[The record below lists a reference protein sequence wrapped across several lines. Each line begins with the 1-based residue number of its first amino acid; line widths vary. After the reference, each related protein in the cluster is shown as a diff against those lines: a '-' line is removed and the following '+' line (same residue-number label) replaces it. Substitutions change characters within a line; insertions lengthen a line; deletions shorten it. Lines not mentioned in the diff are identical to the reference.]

1 MNILRIY
8 TWDYLRRN
16 KHTSLS
22 IMIAILLVT
31 TMLSALCG
39 ICVTT
44 WSDNVRL
51 TLEESGNWHGELFDT
66 TFGRDLE
73 LIENY
78 ASVETTLIK
87 GAWSAMLL
95 DPKNEK
101 RPYLVARD
109 ANAEYWESMTEKRLI
124 TRGRIPQRPGELA
137 LSKQYFDDHPET
149 QIGDIWTLPLGSR
162 TVNGTILDEVAP
174 FTAGETFKQT
184 GTVTYTIVGE
194 LDAATPSTTPAYT
207 ALGYLEES
215 SIAPDDQITVYL
227 RFHNMWDTYR
237 ELPKIAAAL
246 GWQTDEYGTY
256 NLKYNAIYLGHYLI
270 FPDGIFQNLSLSKL
284 SLPLSALTLAVLVVS
299 VFVLIIHNSFAV
311 SATARL
317 THLGILSSIGATPRQ
332 IKQSILF
339 EGILLTAIPLPLGL
353 FLGWAL
359 DAGTFS
365 LINSTNQSMRGAD
378 DIIFTYGLPACIPA
392 IVLTL
397 ITVYLSAR
405 IPAQQIAKLSPI
417 TAIRQGD
424 GVHLKKARKHPIL
437 YRVFGLEGELSA
449 CALDARRKAYRTAT
463 LSLILSFAALTS
475 IFYILSIQAAAEV
488 VYPQKENQISFS
500 TQNGVPL
507 TAEQIEQLR
516 TLPNIASISYYS
528 QLPFSISVPE
538 SMQTEALRTADG
550 SFTEL
555 AANGRFY
562 MTKQADDTFRLQLTV
577 HGLDNETFRAFCAT
591 EGIDPEPYF
600 TDKSRIILY
609 NQTLSDKQSTR
620 RDPVYVPILN
630 LSTGDTLT
638 LHERVYNSDDSDKFQ
653 PQVTIGDFSEKL
665 PAFIFSSHYNP
676 IAIVPLKTAQNL
688 AMQNNNRKL
697 RGMDLKGI
705 ATIKT
710 APDAPEFFSEIHAA
724 SAQID
729 AALDHSHGSG
739 DYYIVDIA
747 EKTESRQAANRIVKI
762 CTTFVAL
769 LLALIGLSNIAS
781 TVSGSLRQRHR
792 EFAMLRST
800 GLSPQGLRK
809 MLLLEAIFLGLRPV
823 LWSIPIQIGVVV
835 SFLAITE
842 VRISEYLPFF
852 PILPLAVF
860 LLFILVTI
868 ILCYGIGGKHLQ
880 KENILDSL
888 RDDML

>member
-66 TFGRDLE
+66 TFGHDLD

-95 DPKNEK
+95 DPENEK

-124 TRGRIPQRPGELA
+124 TRGRIPQKPGELA

-149 QIGDIWTLPLGSR
+149 QIGDVWTLPLGTR

-174 FTAGETFKQT
+174 FTTGETFKQT

-227 RFHNMWDTYR
+227 RFQNMRDTYR
-237 ELPKIAAAL
+237 ELPKIATAL
-246 GWQTDEYGTY
+246 GWQTDEYGAY
-256 NLKYNAIYLGHYLI
+256 NLKYNANYLGYYLI

-339 EGILLTAIPLPLGL
+339 EAMLLTAIPLPLGL
-353 FLGWAL
+353 FFGWAL
-359 DAGTFS
+359 DAGIFS
-365 LINSTNQSMRGAD
+365 LINSANQSMRGAGD
-378 DIIFTYGLPACIPA
+378 VIFTYGLPACIPA

-437 YRVFGLEGELSA
+437 YRMFGLEGELSA
-449 CALDARRKAYRTAT
+449 CALDARRKSYRTAT

-488 VYPQKENQISFS
+488 VYPQKENQISFT

-507 TAEQIEQLR
+507 TAEQMEQLR

-562 MTKQADDTFRLQLTV
+562 MTKQADATFRLQLTV

-630 LSTGDTLT
+630 LSAGDTLT

-665 PAFIFSSHYNP
+665 PSLIFSSHYNP
-676 IAIVPLKTAQNL
+676 IAIVPLETAQNL

-729 AALDHSHGSG
+729 TALDHSHGSG

-747 EKTESRQAANRIVKI
+747 EKTESRQDANRIVKI
-762 CTTFVAL
+762 CTTFIAL
-769 LLALIGLSNIAS
+769 LLAFIGLSNIAS
-781 TVSGSLRQRHR
+781 TVSGSLRQRRR

-809 MLLLEAIFLGLRPV
+809 MLLLEAVFLGLRPV
-823 LWSIPIQIGVVV
+823 LWSIPIQIGMIV

-852 PILPLAVF
+852 PIVPLTVF
-860 LLFILVTI
+860 LLFILITI
-868 ILCYGIGGKHLQ
+868 ILCYVIGGKYLQ

>member
-227 RFHNMWDTYR
+227 RFHNMRDTYR

-284 SLPLSALTLAVLVVS
+284 SLPLSALTLAVLMVS

-449 CALDARRKAYRTAT
+449 CALDARRKSYRTTT

-600 TDKSRIILY
+600 TDKSRVILY

-781 TVSGSLRQRHR
+781 TVSGSLRQRRR

-860 LLFILVTI
+860 WLFILVTI